1 MRDEHTKCWMLF
13 QAATCWLAARLDC
26 ITVTLSV
33 IATFLIVSLKDVL
46 TAPIAGLALVYIN
59 NMIGG
64 FQWCVNQ
71 YAETENTMASIER
84 IFMFAELPPEA
95 PLETPENHRTKS
107 QFDTISNGIAVTAGI
122 LEFRNVSLKYDPDP
136 DSDYILHDLSF
147 ITKPCEKI
155 GIVGRTG
162 AGKSTILQ
170 ALFRMVE
177 PEGEIFLDGMLT
189 KEMGLHELRRSISII
204 PQESLLFSETLR
216 VNLDPFSE
224 FSDEDLW
231 DALEKVELKSYVSV
245 QVGGLEMMVQEG
257 GGNLSAGQ
265 RQLLCLARALLRD
278 NKFLVID
285 EATANVDEVGELGN

>member
-1 MRDEHTKCWMLF
+1 MLF
-13 QAATCWLAARLDC
+13 QAAATWLGTRLDY
-26 ITVTLSV
+26 ITVALSV

-46 TAPIAGLALVYIN
+46 SAPIAGLALVYIN
-59 NMIGG
+59 NMLGG

-71 YAETENTMASIER
+71 YTETENTMTSIER

-95 PLETPENHRTKS
+95 PLETSKNHRAKS
-107 QFDTISNGIAVTAGI
+107 QFNTMPNGIAVTAGI
-122 LEFRNVSLKYDPDP
+122 LEFRNVSLKYDPAP
-136 DSDYILHDLSF
+136 DADYILHDISF